1 MSASDDDAATDSDDD
16 SDNDDDDDDD
26 DGGGGGGDEVD
37 DASSGSDSQSAA
49 GNNCAKVR
57 FTAAYLL
64 QYERVVAVLMAKSR
78 VAAATYRIPLSSS
91 RGGSRN
97 LRLGHPL
104 SHPIP
109 SPSP

>member
-1 MSASDDDAATDSDDD
+1 LSASDDDAATDSDDD
-16 SDNDDDDDDD
+16 SDDGDDDD
-26 DGGGGGGDEVD
+26 GGGGGDEVD

-97 LRLGHPL
+97 LRLGRPL

-109 SPSP
+109 SASP